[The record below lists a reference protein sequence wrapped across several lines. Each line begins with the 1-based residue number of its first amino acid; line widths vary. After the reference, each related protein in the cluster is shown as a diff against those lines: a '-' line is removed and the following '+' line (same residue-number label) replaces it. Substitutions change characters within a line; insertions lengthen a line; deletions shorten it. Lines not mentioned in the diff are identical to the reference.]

1 VTSEPV
7 SQFVR
12 ALPAAPLRPF
22 IGWYSGYRE
31 AGVEPFRHRGP
42 SSPYLTVIVTLDDP
56 LVVTAH
62 PDPSTAPGSY
72 DCLVGGLHTTP
83 ALITHDGRQSGIQLA
98 LSPLGARALLGLPAG
113 ELAGTDV
120 HGVDLLG
127 PFARLLRERVLAAPD
142 WACRFA
148 VLDDLLLRRL
158 DAERHA
164 DPRPEAAW
172 AWRALLRS
180 GGAAPVSALARE
192 VGWSGRY
199 LSRQF
204 GIEIGLS
211 PKLAGR
217 VVRFDAARRLLQDRL
232 AGARGPGL
240 ADVAAACGY
249 FDQAHLARDFAE
261 FAGCPPSLWLREE
274 FRNVQAAAADA
285 VPDSVA

>member
-12 ALPAAPLRPF
+12 AVPAAPLRPF

-31 AGVEPFRHRGP
+31 AGVEPFRHRGLP
-42 SSPYLTVIVTLDDP
+42 SPYLTVIVTLDDP

-62 PDPSTAPGSY
+62 PDPSTPPGCY
-72 DCLVGGLHTTP
+72 DSLVGGLHTTP
-83 ALITHDGRQSGIQLA
+83 ALIAHDGRQSGIQLA

-113 ELAGTDV
+113 ELASTDV

-127 PFARLLRERVLAAPD
+127 PLARLLRERVLAAPD

-164 DPRPEAAW
+164 GPRPEVAW

-180 GGAAPVSALARE
+180 GGAAPVAALARE

-232 AGARGPGL
+232 ASGVGPGL

-249 FDQAHLARDFAE
+249 FDQAHLARDFTE